1 MNPTIVALFGLLK
14 GSSFHWSDAEFSI
27 GRDPSCSLCI
37 NDPLVSREHCVIT
50 KTSDGFLIQDLDSRN
65 GLFVGNI
72 PVKRRVLHHGDQITI
87 GDSLFLFLLQEE
99 EETPSRESLEEQEI
113 VSAGSTTELRLDE
126 ALYLNPAKFRGSLP
140 SASRMERDL
149 SLLLKASSVFQTLRN
164 VQDLLRTLLELSM
177 EAVPAERSAV
187 LLASDI
193 ASDCPVPV
201 TLQRRPDSENF
212 SISRTISAKVAT
224 EGIAILCND
233 IERNKPIHSRSLISS
248 SIHSILCV
256 PIMRHDNALGIVY
269 LDTKDSSVRFD
280 DGHLQLIASM
290 AGLAG
295 LALKTLEYM
304 RWLEEEKD
312 RLQIEIVHDLI
323 GESLAMQK
331 IYQMITKVAQSDSTV
346 LICGES
352 GTGKELVARAL
363 HKNSPRQA
371 KPFIPINCA
380 VLVESLFESEVFGH
394 EKGAFTGAIAQKIG
408 KLEIANGGTVFLD
421 EISEIPA
428 SVQAKLLRVIQELQF
443 ERVGGTRSIQ
453 VDVRWIAASNK
464 NLDDA
469 IRDGTFRRDLFYRLN
484 VVNMNLPPLRER
496 LEDIPLLTNYFV
508 AKYSKQLRRRVKGA
522 SEPARERL
530 LRYDWPGNVR
540 ELENAIER
548 AIVLGSEGLIQ
559 VDDLPETLLELEP
572 ASRAQQTGYH
582 AAIREAKKQLVLNAL
597 QQTKGNYTEAAK
609 LLGVHPTY
617 LHRLIRN
624 LNLKSVIKC

>member
-1 MNPTIVALFGLLK
+1 
-14 GSSFHWSDAEFSI
+14 
-27 GRDPSCSLCI
+27 
-37 NDPLVSREHCVIT
+37 
-50 KTSDGFLIQDLDSRN
+50 
-65 GLFVGNI
+65 
-72 PVKRRVLHHGDQITI
+72 
-87 GDSLFLFLLQEE
+87 
-99 EETPSRESLEEQEI
+99 LEEQEI

-312 RLQIEIVHDLI
+312 RLQVEIVHDLI